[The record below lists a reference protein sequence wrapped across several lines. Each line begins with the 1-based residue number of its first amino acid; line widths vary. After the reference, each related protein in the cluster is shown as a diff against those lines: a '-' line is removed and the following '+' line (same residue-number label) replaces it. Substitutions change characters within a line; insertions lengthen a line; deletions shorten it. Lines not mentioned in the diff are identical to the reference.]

1 MDSYKDFALF
11 YDRFTTDVD
20 YKTRTEYLCKIFKKY
35 DRMPTLLLDMACGTG
50 NFSREFA
57 QKGVSVIGV
66 DVSADMLSVAKEK
79 NLSDNTDIL
88 YLCQSAEELELYGTV
103 DGAVCLLDSINH
115 ITDYNILKKAFKK
128 ISLFL
133 EKGRLFIFDVNT
145 LYKHQNVLGN
155 NTFVLEET
163 DVVCVWQNEYDCRK
177 NTTYIN
183 IDFFKKDANNKYD
196 RYFESFA
203 ERAYTDEQL
212 INALTSAGLKVEA
225 VLGENSF
232 SKPKNNAERKIFV
245 TRKV

>member
-35 DRMPTLLLDMACGTG
+35 NKMPSLLLDVACGTG

-57 QKGVSVIGV
+57 KMGVSVIGA
-66 DVSADMLSVAKEK
+66 DISSDMLAVAKEK
-79 NLSDNTDIL
+79 NIADNTDVL
-88 YLCQSAEELELYGTV
+88 YLCQAAEELELYGTV
-103 DGAVCLLDSINH
+103 DGAICCLDSINH
-115 ITDYNILKKAFKK
+115 IICYKKLQKAFKR

-133 EKGRLFIFDVNT
+133 EKDCLFIFDVNT
-145 LYKHQNVLGN
+145 VYKHEKVLGN
-155 NTFVLEET
+155 NTFVLEDE
-163 DVVCVWQNEYDCRK
+163 DVVCIWQNEYEKAK

-196 RYFESFA
+196 RYFESFS

-212 INALTSAGLKVEA
+212 IKALSSVGLKVEA
-225 VLGENSF
+225 ILSENSF
-232 SKPKNNAERKIFV
+232 SKPKHNAERKIFV